1 MYGDI
6 HPGILLYSDYTLEDT
21 MCLAVPIQV
30 TAVKDQT
37 AVCQVHGGQTAVEA
51 SLLLLDE
58 EVRPGDYVLLHAGFA
73 LRKLEEYEARET
85 LNLLQEMAAKEHQ

>member
-1 MYGDI
+1 
-6 HPGILLYSDYTLEDT
+6 

-30 TAVKDQT
+30 KAVEEQK
-37 AVCQVHGGQTAVEA
+37 AVCQIHGGQTLVEA

-58 EVRPGDYVLLHAGFA
+58 EVKPGDYVLLHAGFA

-85 LNLLQEMAAKEHQ
+85 LDLLQKMAETEPRGRTDVPL

>member
-1 MYGDI
+1 
-6 HPGILLYSDYTLEDT
+6 
-21 MCLAVPIQV
+21 
-30 TAVKDQT
+30 
-37 AVCQVHGGQTAVEA
+37 
-51 SLLLLDE
+51 LDE